1 MGDDGDLLGEQ
12 SADVE
17 TELDHGGGSAAVA
30 VAVAVAVVW
39 EMMLHHL
46 ISTGHSDN
54 DVTPRLCTL
63 VSLSANSGA
72 ACHHHYL
79 PSTCTT
85 DYQGS
90 AGQGRSCLDSFCK
103 PIRVICTV
111 RIESQMKTFSVI
123 ISPTHAARACYLLST
138 IYRPGHTL
146 TLMTR

>member
-30 VAVAVAVVW
+30 VAAVW

-54 DVTPRLCTL
+54 DVTLRLCTL
-63 VSLSANSGA
+63 VSSLSANSGA

-79 PSTCTT
+79 PST
-85 DYQGS
+85 
-90 AGQGRSCLDSFCK
+90 
-103 PIRVICTV
+103 
-111 RIESQMKTFSVI
+111 
-123 ISPTHAARACYLLST
+123 
-138 IYRPGHTL
+138 
-146 TLMTR
+146 

>member
-1 MGDDGDLLGEQ
+1 MNSIIYKKPCRYLLLQHGVVGVPRVAGGDEIVGDDGDLLGEQ

-30 VAVAVAVVW
+30 VAVAVVW

-46 ISTGHSDN
+46 ISTGHSDY

-72 ACHHHYL
+72 SYHHHYL
-79 PSTCTT
+79 PSTYIA

-90 AGQGRSCLDSFCK
+90 AGQGRSCLDS
-103 PIRVICTV
+103 ICTV
-111 RIESQMKTFSVI
+111 RIESQMKI
-123 ISPTHAARACYLLST
+123 
-138 IYRPGHTL
+138 
-146 TLMTR
+146 